1 MSYVIPFNSSEIFFC
16 EEVCIPLFTFVHVC
30 CCLQYVRTCKFT
42 TACDMWSV
50 GCVMLEMATGHLPW
64 PQWAQ
69 LELAALIFQVSL
81 VTNLLLLLDLLLTVL
96 FA

>member
-1 MSYVIPFNSSEIFFC
+1 
-16 EEVCIPLFTFVHVC
+16 
-30 CCLQYVRTCKFT
+30 
-42 TACDMWSV
+42 
-50 GCVMLEMATGHLPW
+50 MLEMATGHLPW